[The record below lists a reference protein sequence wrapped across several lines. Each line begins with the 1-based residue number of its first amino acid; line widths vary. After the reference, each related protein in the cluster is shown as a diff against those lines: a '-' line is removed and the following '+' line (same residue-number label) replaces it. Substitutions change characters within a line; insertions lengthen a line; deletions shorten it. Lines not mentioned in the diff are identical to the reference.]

1 MRLHDDWRW
10 IVRKAWSIRFMAI
23 AIITSGI
30 EAVLPYFSDAIPR
43 GVFAILTMVFAGGGF
58 AARIIAQKREGVSNG
73 N

>member
-1 MRLHDDWRW
+1 
-10 IVRKAWSIRFMAI
+10 MAI

-43 GVFAILTMVFAGGGF
+43 GVFAILTMVFSGGGF
-58 AARIIAQKREGVSNG
+58 AARLIAQKREGVSNG